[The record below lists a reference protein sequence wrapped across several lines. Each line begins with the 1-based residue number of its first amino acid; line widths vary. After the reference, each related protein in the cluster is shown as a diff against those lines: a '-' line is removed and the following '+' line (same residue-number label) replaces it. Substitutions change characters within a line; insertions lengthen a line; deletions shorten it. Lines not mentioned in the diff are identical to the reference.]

1 MNQWKMTDNNE
12 MLFLG
17 MLMWTGLV
25 KMLTFENY
33 WRQCSLYKNSVAAV
47 TMNRNRIQALLR
59 TWHYTNNLA
68 VSNGDITRRVHKIR
82 PMINLLVAK
91 FQNAKVPEE

>member
-1 MNQWKMTDNNE
+1 MKIP
-12 MLFLG
+12 
-17 MLMWTGLV
+17 
-25 KMLTFENY
+25 TFENY

-47 TMNRNRIQALLR
+47 TMNRNRIQVLIT

-68 VSNGDITRRVHKIR
+68 VSNGDRLHKIR
-82 PMINLLVAK
+82 PLINLLVAK